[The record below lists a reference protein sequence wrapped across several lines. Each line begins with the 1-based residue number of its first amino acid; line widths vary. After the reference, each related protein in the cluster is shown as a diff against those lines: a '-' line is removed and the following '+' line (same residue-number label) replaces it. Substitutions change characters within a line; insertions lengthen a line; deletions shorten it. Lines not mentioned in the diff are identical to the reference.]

1 MSFFYFV
8 MGVTVAAIFTA
19 FGPRWRLSQKETGS
33 VLSVWPRYVFCS
45 LSPLPSKSEVFFLI
59 PFTTSL
65 KNIIL
70 PMPFISPGKRFQMTC

>member
-19 FGPRWRLSQKETGS
+19 FGPRWRLSRKETGS
-33 VLSVWPRYVFCS
+33 VLSVWPRYVCS
-45 LSPLPSKSEVFFLI
+45 LIPLPSKSEVFFLI
-59 PFTTSL
+59 PFTSSL

-70 PMPFISPGKRFQMTC
+70 PMPSVSPGKRFQMTC

>member
-33 VLSVWPRYVFCS
+33 VLSVWPRYVIGRAH
-45 LSPLPSKSEVFFLI
+45 V
-59 PFTTSL
+59 
-65 KNIIL
+65 
-70 PMPFISPGKRFQMTC
+70 